1 MAKHKYEFR
10 PDKAGHGLLH
20 KLYLTRKQRLSLL
33 KWTLFGLLLL
43 VLSVLQDVILCR
55 LRIVGITTDLVP
67 CAIFLISV
75 YLGTEPGCVFA
86 LTAAALYQFSGTA
99 PGYYIIA
106 VITLLGLVATIF
118 RQSYLRKSMSADILC
133 AGIAFALYEL
143 IIFAVALLRDV
154 SSLSRIGGTAITFL
168 LSGITMP
175 ALYPLIQSID
185 RIGGETWKE

>member
-10 PDKAGHGLLH
+10 PDKTGHGLLH
-20 KLYLTRKQRLSLL
+20 KLYLTKKQRLSLL

-43 VLSVLQDVILCR
+43 ALSVLQDVILCR
-55 LRIVGITTDLVP
+55 LRNIGITTDLVP
-67 CAIFLISV
+67 CAIFLIFV
-75 YLGTEPGCVFA
+75 YLGTEPGCVFG
-86 LTAAALYQFSGTA
+86 LIAAAAYQFSGTA

-106 VITLLGLVATIF
+106 VITLLGLITTMF
-118 RQSYLRKSMSADILC
+118 RQGYLRKSMSADILC
-133 AGIAFALYEL
+133 AGVSFALYEL
-143 IIFAVALLRDV
+143 IIYGVALLSGI
-154 SSLSRIGGTAITFL
+154 SSLQRLGSTAVTLL

>member
-10 PDKAGHGLLH
+10 PDKTGHGLLH
-20 KLYLTRKQRLSLL
+20 KLYLTKKQRLSLL

-43 VLSVLQDVILCR
+43 ALSVLQDVILCR
-55 LRIVGITTDLVP
+55 LRNIGITTDLVP
-67 CAIFLISV
+67 CAIFLIFV
-75 YLGTEPGCVFA
+75 YLGTEPGCVFG
-86 LTAAALYQFSGTA
+86 LAAAAVYQFSGTA

-106 VITLLGLVATIF
+106 VITFLGLITTMF
-118 RQSYLRKSMSADILC
+118 RQGYLRKSMSADILC
-133 AGIAFALYEL
+133 AGVSFALYEL
-143 IIFAVALLRDV
+143 IIYGVALLSGI
-154 SSLSRIGGTAITFL
+154 SSLQRLGSTAVTFL